1 MANTTLSFAE
11 ISYLKN
17 AVINKY
23 CQVTNQD
30 VAVLTK
36 NLNGSIKY
44 YEYMTDVITE
54 YLNDDDNLV
63 SYLDSISEGPL
74 KTILKKWLDGNTRSR
89 NLADKP
95 AVSENILRKLIFD
108 SERLRT
114 DMAFKDFF
122 VLGCYI
128 FIGKDRSQALKDLPA
143 VKVNQI
149 QKTIHPTQYS
159 GVLPGKQHPDKELK
173 FTLKPL
179 ENGTA
184 TGKNINFDFNGDP
197 VTLNRLNLDEGNNT
211 ITSKVQAKI
220 FFEDG
225 NWMLENFSEFNTTY
239 LQVIR
244 PATLQ
249 KGDVIIFGDKR
260 FLFEG

>member
-11 ISYLKN
+11 ISYLKK
-17 AVINKY
+17 AVVNKY
-23 CQVTNQD
+23 CELTNQD
-30 VAVLTK
+30 VATLTK

-44 YEYMTDVITE
+44 YEYMTDVITD
-54 YLNDDDNLV
+54 YLNDDDHLV
-63 SYLDSISEGPL
+63 AYLNSTGDGPL
-74 KTILKKWLDGNTRSR
+74 KTILKKWLDGNSKAR
-89 NLADKP
+89 NMADKP

-108 SERLRT
+108 SERSRT

-128 FIGKDRSQALKDLPA
+128 FIGKDRNQALKDLPQ
-143 VKVNQI
+143 VKAHQTLR
-149 QKTIHPTQYS
+149 TIPPTQYS
-159 GVLPGKQHPDKELK
+159 GVLPGKQHADKDLK
-173 FTLKPL
+173 FTLKPY
-179 ENGTA
+179 ENGA
-184 TGKNINFDFNGDP
+184 ASDKGLEFDYQGEA
-197 VTLNRLNLDEGNNT
+197 VTLNRLNLDAGNNT

-225 NWMLENFSEFNTTY
+225 KWVLENFSDFNTTY
-239 LQVIR
+239 IQVVR
-244 PATLQ
+244 PTTLQ